1 MLIRDKRLGIP
12 AMILA
17 VLIAFSRLY
26 LYVHYPTDVLAGIII
41 GILLF
46 PFDAVGLSFPR
57 LFINES
63 IVVNVKYLIVG
74 VLFIIASL
82 TDFVDGRI
90 ARKYNLVT
98 DLGKMLDAIADKI
111 LVDSVLIILASS
123 GFISPVIAVI
133 IIVRDIIVNAVKMA
147 AGNAGNVVAASWTG
161 KVKTTFLMI
170 GITLTLFYNLPF
182 ELINIRIS
190 DITLIIACV
199 LAIVSA
205 IQYINANKQY
215 ISEKPIK
222 NEDIEKI
229 DV

>member
-1 MLIRDKRLGIP
+1 MNLPNKITRAR
-12 AMILA
+12 
-17 VLIAFSRLY
+17 IAL
-26 LYVHYPTDVLAGIII
+26 TGIII

-63 IVVNVKYLIVG
+63 IVVNVKYLVVG

-82 TDFVDGRI
+82 TDFIDGRI
-90 ARKYNLVT
+90 ARKRNLVT

-111 LVDSVLIILASS
+111 LVDSVLIILSSS
-123 GFISPVIAVI
+123 GFISPVISVI
-133 IIVRDIIVNAVKMA
+133 IIVRDIVVNAVKMA
-147 AGNAGNVVAASWTG
+147 AGNAGKVVAASWTG
-161 KVKTTFLMI
+161 KVKTTFQMI

-182 ELINIRIS
+182 ELIKIRIS
-190 DITLIIACV
+190 DIMLRISCV

-205 IQYINANKQY
+205 IQYISANKKY
-215 ISEKPIK
+215 ISEKPVK

-229 DV
+229 DI

>member
-1 MLIRDKRLGIP
+1 MNLPNKITVAR
-12 AMILA
+12 
-17 VLIAFSRLY
+17 IAL
-26 LYVHYPTDVLAGIII
+26 TGIII

-147 AGNAGNVVAASWTG
+147 AGNAGKVVAASWTG
-161 KVKTTFLMI
+161 KVKTTFQMI

-215 ISEKPIK
+215 ISEKPVK

>member
-1 MLIRDKRLGIP
+1 MNLPNKITVAR
-12 AMILA
+12 
-17 VLIAFSRLY
+17 IAL
-26 LYVHYPTDVLAGIII
+26 TGIII

-46 PFDAVGLSFPR
+46 PFDSVGLSFPR

-147 AGNAGNVVAASWTG
+147 AGNAGKVVAASWTG
-161 KVKTTFLMI
+161 KVKTTFQMI

-215 ISEKPIK
+215 ISEKPVK

>member
-1 MLIRDKRLGIP
+1 MNLPNKITVAR
-12 AMILA
+12 
-17 VLIAFSRLY
+17 IAL
-26 LYVHYPTDVLAGIII
+26 TGIII

-74 VLFIIASL
+74 VLFVIASL

-147 AGNAGNVVAASWTG
+147 AGNAGKVVAASWTG
-161 KVKTTFLMI
+161 KVKTTFQMI

-190 DITLIIACV
+190 DFTLIIACV

-215 ISEKPIK
+215 ISEKPVK

>member
-1 MLIRDKRLGIP
+1 MNLPNKITVAR
-12 AMILA
+12 
-17 VLIAFSRLY
+17 IAL
-26 LYVHYPTDVLAGIII
+26 TGIII

-74 VLFIIASL
+74 VLFVIASL

-147 AGNAGNVVAASWTG
+147 AGNAGKVVAASWTG
-161 KVKTTFLMI
+161 KVKTTFQMI

-215 ISEKPIK
+215 ISEKPVK

>member
-1 MLIRDKRLGIP
+1 MNLPNKIT
-12 AMILA
+12 
-17 VLIAFSRLY
+17 IARIAL
-26 LYVHYPTDVLAGIII
+26 TGIII

-63 IVVNVKYLIVG
+63 IVVNVKYLVVG

-82 TDFVDGRI
+82 TDFIDGRI
-90 ARKYNLVT
+90 ARKRNLVT

-111 LVDSVLIILASS
+111 LVDSVLIILSSS
-123 GFISPVIAVI
+123 GFISPVISVI
-133 IIVRDIIVNAVKMA
+133 IIVRDIVVNAVKMA
-147 AGNAGNVVAASWTG
+147 AGNAGKVVAASWTG
-161 KVKTTFLMI
+161 KVKTTFQMI

-190 DITLIIACV
+190 DIMLIIACV

-205 IQYINANKQY
+205 IQYISANKKY
-215 ISEKPIK
+215 ISEKPVK

-229 DV
+229 DI

>member
-1 MLIRDKRLGIP
+1 MNLPNKITVARI
-12 AMILA
+12 
-17 VLIAFSRLY
+17 
-26 LYVHYPTDVLAGIII
+26 VLAGIII
-41 GILLF
+41 GLLLF
-46 PFDAVGLSFPR
+46 PFDAIGLSFPR

-74 VLFIIASL
+74 ILFIIASF
-82 TDFVDGRI
+82 TDFLDGHL
-90 ARKYNLVT
+90 ARKNNQVT

-111 LVDSVLIILASS
+111 LVDSVLIILSSS

-147 AGNAGNVVAASWTG
+147 AGNAGKVVAASWTG
-161 KVKTTFLMI
+161 KVKTTFQMI

-190 DITLIIACV
+190 DIALIIACI

-205 IQYINANKQY
+205 IQYINVNKEY
-215 ISEKPIK
+215 IGQKKE
-222 NEDIEKI
+222 NNDDAERIE
-229 DV
+229 V

>member
-1 MLIRDKRLGIP
+1 MNLPNKIT
-12 AMILA
+12 
-17 VLIAFSRLY
+17 IARIAL
-26 LYVHYPTDVLAGIII
+26 TGIII

-63 IVVNVKYLIVG
+63 IVVNVKYLVVG

-82 TDFVDGRI
+82 TDFIDGRI
-90 ARKYNLVT
+90 ARKRNLVT

-111 LVDSVLIILASS
+111 LVDSILIILSSS
-123 GFISPVIAVI
+123 GFISPVISVI
-133 IIVRDIIVNAVKMA
+133 IIVRDIVVNAVKMA
-147 AGNAGNVVAASWTG
+147 AGNAGKVVAASWTG
-161 KVKTTFLMI
+161 KVKTTFQMM

-190 DITLIIACV
+190 DIMLIISCV

-205 IQYINANKQY
+205 IQYISANKKY
-215 ISEKPIK
+215 ISEKPVK

-229 DV
+229 DI

>member
-1 MLIRDKRLGIP
+1 MNLPNKIT
-12 AMILA
+12 
-17 VLIAFSRLY
+17 IARIAL
-26 LYVHYPTDVLAGIII
+26 TGIII

-46 PFDAVGLSFPR
+46 PFDAIGLSFPR

-63 IVVNVKYLIVG
+63 IVVNVKYLVVG

-82 TDFVDGRI
+82 TDFIDGRI
-90 ARKYNLVT
+90 ARKRNLVT

-111 LVDSVLIILASS
+111 LVDSVLIILSSS
-123 GFISPVIAVI
+123 GFISPVISVI
-133 IIVRDIIVNAVKMA
+133 IIVRDIVVNAVKMA
-147 AGNAGNVVAASWTG
+147 AGNAGKVVAASWTG
-161 KVKTTFLMI
+161 KVKTTFQMI

-190 DITLIIACV
+190 DIMLIISCV

-205 IQYINANKQY
+205 IQYISANKKY
-215 ISEKPIK
+215 ISEKPVK

-229 DV
+229 DI

>member
-1 MLIRDKRLGIP
+1 MNLPNKIT
-12 AMILA
+12 
-17 VLIAFSRLY
+17 IARIAL
-26 LYVHYPTDVLAGIII
+26 TGIII

-63 IVVNVKYLIVG
+63 IVVNVKYLVVG

-82 TDFVDGRI
+82 TDFIDGRI
-90 ARKYNLVT
+90 ARKRNLVT

-111 LVDSVLIILASS
+111 LVDSVLIILSSS
-123 GFISPVIAVI
+123 GFISPVISVI
-133 IIVRDIIVNAVKMA
+133 IIVRDIVVNAVKMA
-147 AGNAGNVVAASWTG
+147 AGNAGKVVAASWTG
-161 KVKTTFLMI
+161 KVKTTFQMI

-190 DITLIIACV
+190 DIMLIISCA

-205 IQYINANKQY
+205 IQYISANKKY
-215 ISEKPIK
+215 ISEKPVK

-229 DV
+229 DI

>member
-1 MLIRDKRLGIP
+1 MNLPNKITVAR
-12 AMILA
+12 
-17 VLIAFSRLY
+17 IAL
-26 LYVHYPTDVLAGIII
+26 TGIII

-147 AGNAGNVVAASWTG
+147 AGNAGKVVAASWTG
-161 KVKTTFLMI
+161 KVKTTFQMI

>member
-1 MLIRDKRLGIP
+1 
-12 AMILA
+12 
-17 VLIAFSRLY
+17 
-26 LYVHYPTDVLAGIII
+26 
-41 GILLF
+41 
-46 PFDAVGLSFPR
+46 
-57 LFINES
+57 
-63 IVVNVKYLIVG
+63 
-74 VLFIIASL
+74 
-82 TDFVDGRI
+82 
-90 ARKYNLVT
+90 
-98 DLGKMLDAIADKI
+98 MLDAIADKI

-147 AGNAGNVVAASWTG
+147 AGNAGKVVAASWTG
-161 KVKTTFLMI
+161 KVKTTFQMI

-215 ISEKPIK
+215 ISEKPVK

>member
-1 MLIRDKRLGIP
+1 MNLPNKIT
-12 AMILA
+12 
-17 VLIAFSRLY
+17 IARIAL
-26 LYVHYPTDVLAGIII
+26 TGIII

-63 IVVNVKYLIVG
+63 IVVNVKYLVVG

-82 TDFVDGRI
+82 TDFIDGRI
-90 ARKYNLVT
+90 ARKRNLVT

-111 LVDSVLIILASS
+111 LVDSVLIILSSS
-123 GFISPVIAVI
+123 GFISPVISVI
-133 IIVRDIIVNAVKMA
+133 IIVRDIVVNAVKMA
-147 AGNAGNVVAASWTG
+147 AGNAGKVVAASWTG
-161 KVKTTFLMI
+161 KVKTTFQMI

-190 DITLIIACV
+190 DIMLIISCV

-205 IQYINANKQY
+205 IQYISANR
-215 ISEKPIK
+215 SE
-222 NEDIEKI
+222 ERR
-229 DV
+229 

>member
-1 MLIRDKRLGIP
+1 MNLPNKITVAR
-12 AMILA
+12 
-17 VLIAFSRLY
+17 IAL
-26 LYVHYPTDVLAGIII
+26 TGIII

-147 AGNAGNVVAASWTG
+147 AGNAGKVVAASWTG
-161 KVKTTFLMI
+161 KVKTTFQMI

-205 IQYINANKQY
+205 IQYINANKPY
-215 ISEKPIK
+215 ISEKPVK

>member
-1 MLIRDKRLGIP
+1 MNLPNKIT
-12 AMILA
+12 
-17 VLIAFSRLY
+17 IARIAL
-26 LYVHYPTDVLAGIII
+26 TGIII

-63 IVVNVKYLIVG
+63 IVVNVKYLVVG
-74 VLFIIASL
+74 VLFMIASL
-82 TDFVDGRI
+82 TDFIDGRI
-90 ARKYNLVT
+90 ARKRNLVT

-111 LVDSVLIILASS
+111 LVDSVLIILSSS
-123 GFISPVIAVI
+123 GFISPVISVI
-133 IIVRDIIVNAVKMA
+133 IIVRDIVVNAVKMA
-147 AGNAGNVVAASWTG
+147 AGNAGKVVAASWTG
-161 KVKTTFLMI
+161 KVKTTFQMI

-190 DITLIIACV
+190 DIMLIISCV

-205 IQYINANKQY
+205 IQYISANKKY
-215 ISEKPIK
+215 ISEKPVK

-229 DV
+229 DI